1 MIQAEQCLDLRMRRM
16 TEKTN
21 KARAIGTVIG
31 IVVLGIAVLWKRLS
45 RSMGLCLEAL
55 TQQRCHWRTRGPS
68 TSRPIRFAKRPLR
81 SG

>member
-16 TEKTN
+16 TEKAN

-45 RSMGLCLEAL
+45 R
-55 TQQRCHWRTRGPS
+55 
-68 TSRPIRFAKRPLR
+68 
-81 SG
+81 